1 MAVSGILSSSVFN
14 LLTQLAGQ
22 SSSQTNPHNKFP
34 QIKQDFQQLGSDL
47 SSGNLSQ
54 AQSDFS
60 ALQQL
65 LPGSQQNSTASS
77 ATTAASA
84 QTTNPLLAAV
94 NQLGQ
99 DLQSGNLSAAQ
110 ADFATVQQDVQQ
122 AAPQQGAGGTHHHHH
137 HHSFNSDSNSS
148 QQSAIST
155 LFSELGSSLQSG
167 NLSAA
172 QAAYS
177 TLQQDFQQMGF
188 GTSTTN
194 SGSSTTAATASTV
207 DSGLNISV

>member
-22 SSSQTNPHNKFP
+22 SSSQTNPHNKFQ

-84 QTTNPLLAAV
+84 QTTSPLLAAV

-188 GTSTTN
+188 GTSATS

>member
-22 SSSQTNPHNKFP
+22 SSSQTNPHNKFQ
-34 QIKQDFQQLGSDL
+34 QIKQDFQHLGSDL

-65 LPGSQQNSTASS
+65 LPSSQQNSTASS

-137 HHSFNSDSNSS
+137 HSFNSDSNSS

-188 GTSTTN
+188 GTSATS